1 MSLRVSTCCG
11 EPLEVEGSQFEFG
24 TRYFVCQKCHEPND
38 GESIAE
44 RDMRIAEK
52 AAEIGAR
59 GVLERV
65 SFDDDKGV
73 VYLDERSGQWKR
85 LSNIDLATD
94 SIVRA
99 LDLGAITGRKV

>member
-1 MSLRVSTCCG
+1 
-11 EPLEVEGSQFEFG
+11 
-24 TRYFVCQKCHEPND
+24 
-38 GESIAE
+38 
-44 RDMRIAEK
+44 MRIAEK

-99 LDLGAITGRKV
+99 LDLGAITGRKVMNRKVDCDAGEDDHVSPPFLWFCWGQRTNERHALRFEEPRF